1 MSLKD
6 ITSDLHHEA
15 ETTKF
20 AKMLLSG
27 KIEKADYR
35 NYLYNLLAIYDPIE
49 WYCQRQGF
57 LVTMPD
63 LPFATQPP

>member
-6 ITSDLHHEA
+6 ITKDLHHEA
-15 ETTKF
+15 ETTTF

-27 KIEKADYR
+27 KIEKQDYR

-49 WYCQRQGF
+49 W
-57 LVTMPD
+57 
-63 LPFATQPP
+63 